1 MIAPLHFSLGDKERP
16 CLWKR
21 KKKRERENLNLAR
34 HCIEIMNEAG
44 SLPRI
49 IATGWA
55 PEHQD
60 IRRLSPGYVWLTL
73 YVPHTHVI
81 GVLGTFIL
89 PSAWWRWEGSWNDLW
104 GLETSLPGSLTGC
117 LFHKPQQSSSARAG
131 LSLCWAGAHSS
142 PSQFPLQCLLGV
154 IFPPSPLQ
162 ILRDLL

>member
-21 KKKRERENLNLAR
+21 KKKKKTERENLNLAR

-44 SLPRI
+44 SLPRV

-55 PEHQD
+55 PEHQG

-89 PSAWWRWEGSWNDLW
+89 PSAWWRWEGSWNHLW
-104 GLETSLPGSLTGC
+104 GLETLLPGSLTVC
-117 LFHKPQQSSSARAG
+117 LFSINPSSPLLRVQVFFFAG
-131 LSLCWAGAHSS
+131 LVLTAH
-142 PSQFPLQCLLGV
+142 LLSFHFNV
-154 IFPPSPLQ
+154 SWE
-162 ILRDLL
+162 